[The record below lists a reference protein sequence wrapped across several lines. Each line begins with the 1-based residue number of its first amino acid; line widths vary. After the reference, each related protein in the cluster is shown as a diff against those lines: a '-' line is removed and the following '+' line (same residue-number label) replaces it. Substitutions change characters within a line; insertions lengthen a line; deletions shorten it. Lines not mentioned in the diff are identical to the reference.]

1 MLSLILLLTF
11 AHAVLMVSAAI
22 VISAQSTTIRSAN
35 LTASFII
42 VPVAFLLQGEA
53 ILIFWGNEDVLWYAI
68 VGVTILSGLLVR
80 LGLAHFK
87 REYLL
92 GREIDTLNF
101 KNISAVFMK
110 QFWGDAKSLFNWYR
124 VTIGPALRQL
134 AMPMTIIGLLGVIS
148 ILVAYY
154 WVTMNLPSYIEITPE
169 RKEALRE
176 MISNNIQG
184 LDSLDEILPVPLLF
198 FYNARTILVEF
209 FIGLISFGT
218 LGVTLFIGNFA
229 LIGGVL
235 GAANLI
241 ELSPFLLFAAGI
253 LPHGIFELAA
263 ITIATAALL
272 RVGALLVTPNTER
285 SLGETLLLAV
295 ADWFKVFVGVVLP
308 LLAVAAVIEIY
319 ATTYFLKLVKP
330 FLFL

>member
-1 MLSLILLLTF
+1 
-11 AHAVLMVSAAI
+11 
-22 VISAQSTTIRSAN
+22 
-35 LTASFII
+35 
-42 VPVAFLLQGEA
+42 
-53 ILIFWGNEDVLWYAI
+53 
-68 VGVTILSGLLVR
+68 

-110 QFWGDAKSLFNWYR
+110 QFWGDAKSLFNWYH
-124 VTIGPALRQL
+124 VTIWPALRQL
-134 AMPMTIIGLLGVIS
+134 ALPAIIIGLLGVVS
-148 ILVAYY
+148 ILAAYY
-154 WVTMNLPSYIEITPE
+154 WVMANIPSYIEISPE
-169 RKEALRE
+169 RTEAFRE
-176 MISNNIQG
+176 LVNNNIH
-184 LDSLDEILPVPLLF
+184 SLDNLDEFMPVPRLF

-235 GAANLI
+235 GIANLI
-241 ELSPFLLFAAGI
+241 GFSPFLLFAAGI
-253 LPHGIFELAA
+253 LPHGMFELLA

-285 SLGETLLLAV
+285 SLGETFLLSLS
-295 ADWFKVFVGVVLP
+295 DWFKVFVSVVLP

-319 ATTYFLKLVKP
+319 VTPLFIKLVIP
-330 FLFL
+330 YL